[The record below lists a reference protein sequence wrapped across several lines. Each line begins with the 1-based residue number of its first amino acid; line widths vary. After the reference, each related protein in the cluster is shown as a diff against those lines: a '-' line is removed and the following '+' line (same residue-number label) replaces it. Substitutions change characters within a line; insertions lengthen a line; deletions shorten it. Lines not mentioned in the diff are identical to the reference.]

1 MKLKASFKEGM
12 HKANVIIL
20 LNGKDILMLKLHG
33 NLSLTF
39 QVVNR
44 LLIIFK
50 DLLNLWNKKKVK
62 LQMKTEQL
70 PKKEGKEIRIDKL

>member
-1 MKLKASFKEGM
+1 MKLKASSKEEVRR
-12 HKANVIIL
+12 ANAIIL

-39 QVVNR
+39 QVVNK

-50 DLLNLWNKKKVK
+50 DLLNLWNRKKVK
-62 LQMKTEQL
+62 IETNQL
-70 PKKEGKEIRIDKL
+70 PKKQNKKIKIYKL